1 MQRFGFEQ
9 YGDPSVFETIEAPIP
24 EPKTGQV
31 QLQVLGF
38 GLNPYDAS
46 LRRGEQAAFR
56 KVKFPV
62 VPGTDVLGRITKLG
76 EGVTDFAIGD
86 LVLNYRPIGG
96 YSEYVTA
103 STSKIYKKP
112 TALSFLDAAALP
124 QVGLA
129 AFNILHYMLSLKPGQ
144 TLAVIGASGGVGAI
158 LVQLAKFE
166 KLNVIAVA
174 GAQHHD
180 YLQQLGADQI
190 YSYTDDL
197 PDSRADA
204 VVNAVFGDA
213 DHGASLKLV
222 KAGGQYVTT
231 AYADVDVSSKP
242 GTTHLQLNPSKDYSV
257 HDGFAYLVDV
267 AQKWGLQVRVA
278 QSFAFNVDGVIAAH
292 EMLETHH
299 APGKLIVMQDRHVT
313 HPVRKDI
320 NQL

>member
-1 MQRFGFEQ
+1 M
-9 YGDPSVFETIEAPIP
+9 
-24 EPKTGQV
+24 
-31 QLQVLGF
+31 
-38 GLNPYDAS
+38 
-46 LRRGEQAAFR
+46 
-56 KVKFPV
+56 
-62 VPGTDVLGRITKLG
+62 
-76 EGVTDFAIGD
+76 
-86 LVLNYRPIGG
+86 
-96 YSEYVTA
+96 
-103 STSKIYKKP
+103 
-112 TALSFLDAAALP
+112 
-124 QVGLA
+124 
-129 AFNILHYMLSLKPGQ
+129 
-144 TLAVIGASGGVGAI
+144 AVIGASGGVGAI

-204 VVNAVFGDA
+204 VVNAVFGA
-213 DHGASLKLV
+213 TDHGASLKLV